1 MLYADIIYDACKRQ
15 IYMYATFYLRS
26 QIKGND
32 QLLNMSSY
40 LTFPGGISRKS
51 LFKTSDSIFM
61 YKRKIL
67 QECVFLNCLTRLIN
81 ELKRRLTN
89 IEHIDLIELYVWKV
103 QWKKNS
109 IRRRSLSLQH
119 ANFSTF
125 IILWK

>member
-1 MLYADIIYDACKRQ
+1 MLYVDIIYDACRGQ
-15 IYMYATFYLRS
+15 IYMYATIYLRS

-81 ELKRRLTN
+81 KLKRRLTI

-109 IRRRSLSLQH
+109 IRRRSLSLQYS
-119 ANFSTF
+119 NLSTF